1 MQANRSYRDP
11 LFQRTL
17 VKVIRNSPHLFTS
30 EEGVRPR
37 TEQSKEW
44 SGLPI
49 LFDEVFTGLYR
60 LGRFTPSTFL
70 GVEPDVSVNA
80 KLLTGGLVPLSTTM
94 ASEDIF
100 NVFRSTE
107 KVDALLH
114 GHSYTAHPI
123 GCQVGIESIKAMQ
136 RMEKRGEWDWAKNQ
150 GWLAAGEAKKSMPSN
165 LPSPARKFHSRDTEV
180 WSIWPLDMVESLSKM
195 TSRVSG
201 VWALGSVLAVHLKDE
216 TGAGYSSTAAVGLR
230 NALAQGDVA
239 GSNGPW
245 NIHSRVLGNVIYL
258 MASQTTTQEGIQQ
271 LSKLL
276 LNSLE

>member
-1 MQANRSYRDP
+1 M
-11 LFQRTL
+11 
-17 VKVIRNSPHLFTS
+17 VKVIRQSPHLFTDKQG
-30 EEGVRPR
+30 EVAR
-37 TEQSKEW
+37 TEESKQW

-70 GVEPDVSVNA
+70 GVEPDVAVNA

-100 NVFRSTE
+100 EVFRSPQ

-123 GCQVGIESIKAMQ
+123 GCQVGIESLKAMQ
-136 RMEKRGEWDWAKNQ
+136 RMEQRGEWDWAKNQ
-150 GWLAAGEAKKSMPSN
+150 GWSGVTGKPAAKPMLPSLAKKNKPASN
-165 LPSPARKFHSRDTEV
+165 EV
-180 WSIWPLDMVESLSKM
+180 WSVWPLDMVESLSRMSK
-195 TSRVSG
+195 VDG

-216 TGAGYSSTAAVGLR
+216 GGAGYSSNASLGLR
-230 NALAQGDVA
+230 DALAQGDAA

-245 NIHSRVLGNVIYL
+245 NIHSRVLGNVLYL
-258 MASQTTTQEGIQQ
+258 MAGQTTTQEGVQQ

-276 LNSLE
+276 LQNLE

>member
-1 MQANRSYRDP
+1 M
-11 LFQRTL
+11 
-17 VKVIRNSPHLFTS
+17 IRKSPHLFTD
-30 EEGVRPR
+30 EEGVSPRP
-37 TEQSKEW
+37 EASKEW

-100 NVFRSTE
+100 NVFRSQE

-123 GCQVGIESIKAMQ
+123 GCQVGIESLKAMQ
-136 RMEKRGEWDWAKNQ
+136 RMDRRGEWDWAKNQ
-150 GWLAAGEAKKSMPSN
+150 GWASGSSSSSSSSTSSSAPSLAKKTAAG
-165 LPSPARKFHSRDTEV
+165 SRGGEV
-180 WSIWPLDMVESLSKM
+180 WSVWPLDLVESLSRMEK
-195 TSRVSG
+195 RVAG
-201 VWALGSVLAVHLKDE
+201 VWTLGSVLAVHLKDE
-216 TGAGYSSTAAVGLR
+216 AGAGYSSNAALGLR
-230 NALAQGDVA
+230 SALAQGEAD
-239 GSNGPW
+239 GNNGPW

-258 MASQTTTQEGIQQ
+258 MAGQTTTQEGVQQ
-271 LSKLL
+271 LSKMLV
-276 LNSLE
+276 NSLK

>member
-1 MQANRSYRDP
+1 M
-11 LFQRTL
+11 FQRTL
-17 VKVIRNSPHLFTS
+17 VKVIRKSPHLFTDEANIEPRS
-30 EEGVRPR
+30 EE
-37 TEQSKEW
+37 SKEW

-94 ASEDIF
+94 ASENIF
-100 NVFRSTE
+100 EVFRSQE

-123 GCQVGIESIKAMQ
+123 GCQVGIESLKAMQ
-136 RMEKRGEWDWAKNQ
+136 RMEKRGEWDWARNQ
-150 GWLAAGEAKKSMPSN
+150 GWSSSASSQESSLPKPASLMKKSRVPQN
-165 LPSPARKFHSRDTEV
+165 DV
-180 WSIWPLDMVESLSKM
+180 WSVWPLEMVESLSRM
-195 TSRVSG
+195 TSKVSG

-216 TGAGYSSTAAVGLR
+216 AGSGYSSDAAVGLR
-230 NALAQGDVA
+230 NALAQGE
-239 GSNGPW
+239 GSGTNGPW

-258 MASQTTTQEGIQQ
+258 MASQTTTQEGVEQ
-271 LSKLL
+271 LSRLFIK
-276 LNSLE
+276 SLS